1 MPNLRPRIAIVCCR
15 KLLEEQPQYQLAE
28 KYVLAAQDGAGG
40 MPFLLAPAPGALPAA
55 EWLPH
60 FDALLLSGSPSNIQ
74 PHRYG
79 AVPQIEDDLHDPER
93 DDMTLSLVRGFV
105 AAGKPVLAICRGLQ
119 EVNVALGG
127 TLHQQVQLVDGR
139 ADHRMAEDGDW
150 EYRYRPVHP
159 IQLAK
164 DGLLHRIT
172 GRNEL
177 QVNSLHQQG
186 VDRVAPGLSVEATAP
201 DGTIEAVSLGHGG
214 PGFLLGVQWH
224 PEWRFW
230 EDEASR
236 RIFSAFGDAARAKA
250 TGETRLAVS
259 A

>member
-1 MPNLRPRIAIVCCR
+1 MSTPRPRIAIVCCR
-15 KLLEEQPQYQLAE
+15 KQLEEQPQYQLAE

-40 MPFLLAPAPGALPAA
+40 LPFLIPPAPGAMPAA
-55 EWLPH
+55 EYLPH
-60 FDALLLSGSPSNIQ
+60 FDALMLSGSPSNIE

-79 AVPQIEDDLHDPER
+79 AVPQIEDDISDPHR
-93 DDMTLSLVRGFV
+93 DDMTLALVRAFV
-105 AAGKPVLAICRGLQ
+105 AAGKPVMAICRGLQ
-119 EVNVALGG
+119 EINVALGG
-127 TLHQQVQLVDGR
+127 SLFQQVQKVDGR
-139 ADHRMAEDGDW
+139 SDHRMAEDGDW
-150 EYRYRPVHP
+150 DYRYRPVHP
-159 IQLAK
+159 IALRR

-186 VDRVAPGLSVEATAP
+186 IDRLAPSLTVEATAP
-201 DGTIEAVSLGHGG
+201 DGTVEAVALSAG

-224 PEWRFW
+224 PEWKFW

-236 RIFSAFGDAARAKA
+236 RIFAAFGDAARQEAA
-250 TGETRLAVS
+250 GETRLAVS